1 MTVSPEASDQ
11 QASRPWQHCHS
22 LHCLCNE
29 NQCLITTPL
38 LESAM
43 DPPTLPLCPFP
54 RTARRKNCN
63 RLSHMMMGVAIIMR
77 NYELLAFLPIIA
89 VAIN

>member
-43 DPPTLPLCPFP
+43 DPPTPGRTIPACDEDMSP
-54 RTARRKNCN
+54 RNDLFYYK
-63 RLSHMMMGVAIIMR
+63 
-77 NYELLAFLPIIA
+77 Y
-89 VAIN
+89 